1 MIRLFSLI
9 YTFVGATLA
18 GSLIVAAL
26 TMNMFDTRSIIIA
39 AAAGFAAGA
48 ALRLDPA
55 SVLRVAA

>member
-26 TMNMFDTRSIIIA
+26 TMNMVDTRSIVIA
-39 AAAGFAAGA
+39 AAVGFAAA
-48 ALRLDPA
+48 VPV
-55 SVLRVAA
+55 SWIVAKKLADG